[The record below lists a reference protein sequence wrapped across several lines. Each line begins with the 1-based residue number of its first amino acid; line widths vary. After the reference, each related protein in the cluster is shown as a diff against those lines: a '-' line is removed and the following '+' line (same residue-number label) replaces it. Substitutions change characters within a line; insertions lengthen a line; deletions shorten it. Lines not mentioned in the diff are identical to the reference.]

1 MSPGQEKI
9 DALNRRM
16 ERLNIRREDIEEKFI
31 KASGRGGQK
40 VNKSSSAVFLKHL
53 PTGVSVKYG
62 KDRSQHLNRFMAM
75 RLLVE
80 KLETGITGQ
89 KTEKEARKE
98 KMKKQK
104 KKRSKRSKQKH
115 QNHHER

>member
-1 MSPGQEKI
+1 MGPGQAKI
-9 DALNRRM
+9 DALNRKM
-16 ERLNIRREDIEEKFI
+16 EALDIKKDDIEEKFI

-53 PTGVSVKYG
+53 PTGLSVKYG

-80 KLETGITGQ
+80 KIESSVTGA
-89 KTEKEARKE
+89 KTAKEAEQERIRKQ
-98 KMKKQK
+98 KMKR
-104 KKRSKRSKQKH
+104 KKRSKLKNQ
-115 QNHHER
+115 